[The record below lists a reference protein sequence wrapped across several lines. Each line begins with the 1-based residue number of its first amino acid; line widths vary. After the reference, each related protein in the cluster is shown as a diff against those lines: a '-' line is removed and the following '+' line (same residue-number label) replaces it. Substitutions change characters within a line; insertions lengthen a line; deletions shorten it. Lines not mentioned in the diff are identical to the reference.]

1 MKKRVKFVEDDES
14 PSMEV
19 AEREG
24 RGKGL
29 QKSVG
34 KIEIIDPERQRRI
47 SIILPGG
54 EKSLTT
60 YVMSSSS
67 S

>member
-34 KIEIIDPERQRRI
+34 KIEISDP
-47 SIILPGG
+47 
-54 EKSLTT
+54 
-60 YVMSSSS
+60 
-67 S
+67 